1 MTSPV
6 DPIARQC
13 LDQVLGAWD
22 ARMPSPPEPVSPEVA
37 RIRRVLG
44 TDRPAAW
51 EVVPERKPRQ
61 GDGETGRQGDKET
74 GRQGDR
80 ETRRQG
86 DRETTSGVDPHVSLS
101 PPLLVSPSPS
111 AERLLPIEEAA
122 AALSCTAETIRR
134 QLRRGRLP
142 GRKIGRVWRVDLAAI
157 AAEARC
163 A

>member
-1 MTSPV
+1 
-6 DPIARQC
+6 
-13 LDQVLGAWD
+13 
-22 ARMPSPPEPVSPEVA
+22 VSPEVA

-51 EVVPERKPRQ
+51 EAVPERKTRQ

-86 DRETTSGVDPHVSLS
+86 DKETGRQGDKETGRQGDRETGRQGDRETTSGVDPHVSLS
-101 PPLLVSPSPS
+101 PPLLVSLSPS
-111 AERLLPIEEAA
+111 AERLLPIDEAA